1 MIVLDPGYDS
11 FSVMRPS
18 VSLLSWQ
25 LLWTL
30 TVGLTPL
37 SGQAFRPVAYV
48 LNLTGTWQ
56 LDGREGEVKAGQALD
71 AGSKLSVALR
81 ADDSSITIM
90 RSDDLSRTRIVC
102 DNSANNPCRNPIVIS
117 PISSEVPANRFKA
130 LTAVALSL
138 LLDKPPAVASHF
150 AATLSRGEYVIAEK
164 EDVVM
169 LNKENGVSLTD
180 ALPVL
185 PPGRYTVNAT
195 KNDGNP
201 ALFSDKIT
209 HFADGSWQTLRI
221 PTLGL
226 YMVSLTDS
234 DGERRADLL
243 FWVLPSSEYRAAKD
257 KFDAIK
263 GYTSRWKGPNAQ
275 ADEHLFLRAV
285 LLAMS
290 KPS

>member
-1 MIVLDPGYDS
+1 M
-11 FSVMRPS
+11 
-18 VSLLSWQ
+18 

-30 TVGLTPL
+30 TVGFTPL
-37 SGQAFRPVAYV
+37 SGQESRPVAYV

-56 LDGREGEVKAGQALD
+56 LDGQQGTVKAGQPLD
-71 AGSKLSVALR
+71 TGSRLSTASH
-81 ADDSSITIM
+81 DSDSSITIM

-102 DNSANNPCRNPIVIS
+102 DNSATNPCRNPIVIS
-117 PISSEVPANRFKA
+117 PTSSEVPANRFKA
-130 LTAVALSL
+130 LTTVALSL

-150 AATLSRGEYVIAEK
+150 SATLSRGEYVIAEK

-169 LNKENGVSLTD
+169 ISDENGFSLAD

-195 KNDGNP
+195 KSDGKTL
-201 ALFSDKIT
+201 LFSEKIT
-209 HFADGSWQTLRI
+209 HSADGSWQILQI
-221 PTLGL
+221 PTPGL

-243 FWVLPSSEYRAAKD
+243 FWVLPSTEYRAAKD

-263 GYTSRWKGPNAQ
+263 GYTSRWKGLNAQ

-290 KPS
+290 KSS